1 MTMPKK
7 EIIIPILEMPA
18 KPSHVLEMVAQQTN
32 TLNALGTSGDNL
44 VDPAD
49 LIIQKANNADLYS
62 KEILAMAKGGLSNKI
77 ELRDLTYELVY
88 NDRKS
93 NMDLVEKAAIAK
105 NDPMLA
111 KDLIVRNGYRYK
123 GERSPIVRS
132 DVWVVNKKNT
142 PGVVIGKSKSP
153 GKNSTF
159 SMDWGYS
166 LDGGLTWISLHSTAV
181 CSIEI
186 PNLISGSKII
196 VRRRFVIGKNEPEG
210 WVQSA
215 PLTVL

>member
-32 TLNALGTSGDNL
+32 TLNALGASGDNL

-111 KDLIVRNGYRYK
+111 KDLIIRNGYRHK
-123 GERSPIVRS
+123 GQAAPQVLPDISVK
-132 DVWVVNKKNT
+132 NKKNEAGT
-142 PGVVIGKSKSP
+142 LVATSKSP
-153 GKNSTF
+153 GQNIKYAI
-159 SMDWGYS
+159 DWYYS
-166 LDGGLTWISLHSTAV
+166 SNNGTTWIPWYPTPV
-181 CSIEI
+181 CSVDITD
-186 PNLISGSKII
+186 LTSGSRII
-196 VRRRFVIGKNEPEG
+196 VRRRFVIGKNKPQG
-210 WVQSA
+210 WVQSE
-215 PLTVL
+215 PITVL